1 MVKDKYNAV
10 WVSHSSIGDF
20 LKCPRLYYLHNVY
33 KSPVTGRK
41 MNIVSPALSLGSA
54 VHEVIEGLASFKVE
68 ERPQK
73 LSRESLLD
81 GLEKAWKKVSGK
93 KGGFI
98 SEKEE
103 GESKEKAKMMLE
115 RVEKNP
121 GHLLEKTI
129 KIKEGNNGM
138 STNFYLSEED
148 NIILCGKIDWLVYK
162 PESDSVHILDFKTGK
177 NEEKEESLQLPIYQ
191 LLLKKMQ
198 KRKIDGASYWYLLY
212 DDFPTVVSLSDEKDS
227 FDKVYS
233 IAKKIK
239 KARDL
244 GAIEGYENIFV
255 CPNGKEG
262 CFACRPFEKVKR
274 GEGEFVGIG
283 DMRQDIFIV

>member
-98 SEKEE
+98 SEKDE

-115 RVEKNP
+115 RVEINP

-138 STNFYLSEED
+138 PTNFYLSEED

-162 PESDSVHILDFKTGK
+162 PERNSGHILYFKKGK
-177 NEEKEESLQLPIYQ
+177 NEEKEESLQLPIYR
-191 LLLKKMQ
+191 LLLANLQ
-198 KRKIDGASYWYLLY
+198 KRKVSGASYWYFDK
-212 DDFPTVVSLSDEKDS
+212 DDKPTEVSMPDEKES
-227 FDKVYS
+227 FERVFAV
-233 IAKKIK
+233 AK
-239 KARDL
+239 
-244 GAIEGYENIFV
+244 
-255 CPNGKEG
+255 
-262 CFACRPFEKVKR
+262 
-274 GEGEFVGIG
+274 
-283 DMRQDIFIV
+283 